1 MIRIFGC
8 VKCTSLRLFMLHSA
22 IDGNLRP
29 WIVSC
34 MCVSGEIFKANYETQ
49 KHANESLYL
58 DAIYTAC
65 LFVPPSK
72 VQQSQ
77 GRSNC

>member
-1 MIRIFGC
+1 MIRIYGC

-29 WIVSC
+29 WIVC
-34 MCVSGEIFKANYETQ
+34 CEIFKANYETQ